1 MNGRTFRVRTVLKE
15 HPLVV
20 GFIAALI
27 PLALL
32 LVQQFFWLAELDK
45 ASGLAHRA
53 ALRSFLSEVGA
64 GVESTYR
71 ATAERLLNIP
81 GDWLRPDGLCK
92 IAHYWKTRPR
102 DGVRRLFVV
111 DYRRTATGNFYVY
124 RPETNKIVSSTA
136 SDESLAIVLAT
147 LPWQRWAKEQRS
159 EREPMLHVNEQDPEH
174 RIVLKPVV
182 DQASHIIGVVGF
194 VIDDSFARDAFLQQ
208 VIDKKLASF
217 FPDEVSEALAVTVFD
232 ERGRSVVGVAAPTQ
246 PMKMSASFPF
256 VLKDWRIGIADRDI
270 EGSRWAAG
278 SVWYD
283 ATLVIVL
290 VVVLLCGMGLAF
302 STARHAMR
310 LSQMKS
316 DFVSNV
322 SHELRTPLCSV
333 RLFAEFL
340 KLGRAKTP
348 EKVIEYGE
356 YIERESRR
364 LSRLIDNILDFSRI
378 ESQRKVYRRRP
389 TDIRQVVQSVVQTV
403 DLPLEEVGLSLRAE
417 LPDKPGP
424 VVDIDADTIAQALH
438 NLLDNAAKYSKSGG
452 GDIVVRLQPR
462 MDHVVISV
470 QDHGIGIAKDDQ
482 AKVFERFHR
491 VSTGLVHDVKG
502 CGLGL
507 SIVEH
512 AARAHGGR
520 VELESEL
527 GVGSTFSL
535 WLPTEVDSTHA
546 ESSRR

>member
-1 MNGRTFRVRTVLKE
+1 M
-15 HPLVV
+15 VV
-20 GFIAALI
+20 GFVAALI

-32 LVQQFFWLAELDK
+32 LVQQFVWLTELDK
-45 ASGLAHRA
+45 ASAMAQRA
-53 ALRSFLSEVGA
+53 TLRSFLSEVGE
-64 GVESTYR
+64 GVEASYR

-81 GDWLRPDGLCK
+81 GDRLLRGELGK
-92 IAHYWKTRPR
+92 IADYWKTKPR
-102 DGVRRLFVV
+102 EGVRRLFAV
-111 DYRRTATGNFYVY
+111 DYSLTPTGNFYVY
-124 RPETNKIVSSTA
+124 RPEINEMVSSTA

-147 LPWQRWAKEQRS
+147 LPWQRWAREQNTDRA
-159 EREPMLHVNEQDPEH
+159 PVLHVHEQDPEH

-182 DQASHIIGVVGF
+182 DEAAHIIGVVGF
-194 VIDDSFARDAFLQQ
+194 VLDVEYVRSTLLQRI
-208 VIDKKLASF
+208 IDKKLASF
-217 FPDEVSEALAVTVFD
+217 FPEKVHQALSVTVFD
-232 ERGRSVVGVAAPTQ
+232 ERDVAVFGNGDDRDRIEMTAPMT
-246 PMKMSASFPF
+246 FL
-256 VLKDWRIGIADRDI
+256 LKDWRIGIVDPAVA
-270 EGSRWAAG
+270 ESQWAAG
-278 SVWYD
+278 SIWYD
-283 ATLVIVL
+283 MTLGLVLALVL
-290 VVVLLCGMGLAF
+290 VCGMALAF

-322 SHELRTPLCSV
+322 SHELRTPLCSI

-348 EKVIEYGE
+348 EKVVEYGE

-389 TDIRQVVQSVVQTV
+389 TDIRDVVESVVRTV
-403 DLPLEEVGLSLRAE
+403 DVPMEEVGLSLKTE
-417 LPDKPGP
+417 LPESPGP
-424 VVDIDADTIAQALH
+424 IMEIDADTIAQALH

-452 GDIVVRLQPR
+452 DIVVRLEPR
-462 MDHVVISV
+462 LDHVVISV
-470 QDHGIGIAKDDQ
+470 QDQGIGIAKDDQ
-482 AKVFERFHR
+482 GKVFERFHR

-507 SIVEH
+507 SIVDH

-535 WLPTEVDSTHA
+535 WLPTEVNSTHA
-546 ESSRR
+546 ESLGR